1 MKYRQVVTVALVISL
16 VTLCLSVPVQA
27 QEDDIPQLVYVGG
40 TVNVEPMSSFAFNWS
55 WWGLDEGISLSFY
68 YTTNNHSY
76 PLHCS
81 VNNTKYN
88 ILEVYDYF
96 FLYQWNSTDFPT
108 SEELWWFTFTNVA
121 NVTVTLEVAVSYD
134 IPKPARGI
142 DFLFIL
148 FVIGAVTWGGTII
161 TLGVVHHVRRK
172 RERADTEGEVRS

>member
-1 MKYRQVVTVALVISL
+1 MKYRQGLTVVLAIALVM
-16 VTLCLSVPVQA
+16 LCLSVPVQA
-27 QEDDIPQLVYVGG
+27 QEDEPHLVYLGG

-55 WWGLDEGISLSFY
+55 WWGLDEGISLSFC

-81 VNNTKYN
+81 VNNTKYT

-108 SEELWWFTFTNVA
+108 TTELWWFTFINAA
-121 NVTVTLEVAVSYD
+121 NVTVTLEVSVSYD
-134 IPKPARGI
+134 IPKPAQGI
-142 DFLFIL
+142 DFLLIL

-161 TLGVVHHVRRK
+161 VLGVRHYIRTR
-172 RERADTEGEVRS
+172 RERADPEGEVCS